1 MDETLIDIAME
12 IILDAG
18 DARTHA
24 TDAMR
29 AELAGDRAKADDL
42 MKQAKECIKKAHNAQ
57 TDVIQAEARGEHV
70 QFSLLFMHAQ
80 DTVMTII
87 SEVNMIGLMI
97 EMYRKQEDTRH
108 GNCDSLS

>member
-1 MDETLIDIAME
+1 MDENLIDIAME

-18 DARTHA
+18 DARTYA

-29 AELAGDRAKADDL
+29 AELAGDQARADTL
-42 MKQAKECIKKAHNAQ
+42 MKQAKDSIKKAHNAQ
-57 TDVIQAEARGEHV
+57 TDVIQAEARGEHM

-87 SEVNMIGLMI
+87 SEVNMIELMM
-97 EMYRKQEDTRH
+97 EMYRKQEDKLN
-108 GNCDSLS
+108 GNRDSLS

>member
-1 MDETLIDIAME
+1 MDEKLIDIAME
-12 IILDAG
+12 IILEAG

-29 AELAGDRAKADDL
+29 AELEGDRDRSDQL
-42 MKQAKECIKKAHNAQ
+42 MKQAKECIKKAHTAQ
-57 TDVIQAEARGEHV
+57 TDVIQAEARGEKT

-97 EMYRKQEDTRH
+97 EMYRKQEDKQN
-108 GNCDSLS
+108 GNCNSLS